1 MDGHIL
7 KMGELD
13 LKSMRLFVAVQ
24 VPDELKE
31 KAASL
36 SKELPADAITPVRPK
51 NMHLTLRFIG
61 EVDEKAKDE
70 IVQSLG
76 KISFKMFRCT
86 LRGVGV
92 FPSEDY
98 VRVVWAGVES
108 GGALE
113 TLAKDVIG
121 ALEGYGKDEERKFTA
136 HLTIV
141 RVRRKIDATQFLSMH
156 KEDVFGEFTIPR
168 FELVESIL
176 GPTGPEYRLVKA
188 FG

>member
-1 MDGHIL
+1 
-7 KMGELD
+7 
-13 LKSMRLFVAVQ
+13 MRLFVAVQ
-24 VPDELKE
+24 VPQALKE

-36 SKELPADAITPVRPK
+36 SNELPAAAITPVRPE

-61 EVDEKAKDE
+61 ETDEKAKDE
-70 IVQSLG
+70 IVQKLE
-76 KISFKMFRCT
+76 KIRIKMFRCT

-92 FPSEDY
+92 FPSKDY

-113 TLAKDVIG
+113 ALANEVIG
-121 ALEGYGKDEERKFTA
+121 ALQGYGKEEERDFIA

-141 RVRRKIDATQFLSMH
+141 RVRRKIDAAPFLKKH
-156 KEDVFGEFTIPR
+156 KDDVFGEFTIPR
-168 FELVESIL
+168 FELMESIL
-176 GPTGPEYRLVKA
+176 GPSGPEYRLVKA